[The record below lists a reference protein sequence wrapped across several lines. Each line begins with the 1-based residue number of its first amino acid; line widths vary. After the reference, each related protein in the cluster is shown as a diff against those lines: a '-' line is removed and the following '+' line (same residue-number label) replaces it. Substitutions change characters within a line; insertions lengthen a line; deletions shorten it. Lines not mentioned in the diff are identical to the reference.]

1 MDIIVAGTAARA
13 FLKGARIRLLR
24 RPFVVKLVVQM
35 TGHAKLRRKSDHHI
49 VDSPTTVVLA
59 AVVVVLLIAATGA
72 TSFYGNNPIF
82 GGGPGTTPS
91 IISQK

>member
-49 VDSPTTVVLA
+49 VDSPTVVLA

-72 TSFYGNNPIF
+72 TSFYGNNRIF